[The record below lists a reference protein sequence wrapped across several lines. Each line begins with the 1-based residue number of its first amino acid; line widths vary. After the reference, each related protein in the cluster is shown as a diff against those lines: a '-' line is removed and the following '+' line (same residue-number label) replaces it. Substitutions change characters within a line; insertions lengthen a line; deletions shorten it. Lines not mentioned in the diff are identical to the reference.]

1 MQAVSLKLQL
11 ISGNFENIFNKME
24 KRREKKGDLFYA
36 LFEQKYEINAT
47 CQIRANRFISGR
59 RMKKKKL
66 NYRTAFTHT
75 TLTENK
81 NFEYF
86 SFLFGVPY
94 FHRGCQRQLVKGE
107 RKGRNKAI
115 D

>member
-1 MQAVSLKLQL
+1 MVQAVSLKLQL
-11 ISGNFENIFNKME
+11 ISGNFENIFNKTE

-47 CQIRANRFISGR
+47 CQIRATRFISGR
-59 RMKKKKL
+59 RMKKKRL

-86 SFLFGVPY
+86 SFLFGGSVLPQ
-94 FHRGCQRQLVKGE
+94 GVSATTGKGGT
-107 RKGRNKAI
+107 KG
-115 D
+115 